1 MAQKVTEEEAKKK
14 WCRHARQFDYREK
27 TYVNDVGVGA
37 AATNRTDG
45 GFAKPKCYGSDCM
58 AWEWDEEGNVNVE
71 KDKHK
76 GFCDAENN
84 GGKVAIL

>member
-14 WCRHARQFDYREK
+14 WCRHGRRYSVVSTSEK
-27 TYVNDVGVGA
+27 SAAIAVNRGEHGHASTVCFG
-37 AATNRTDG
+37 TH
-45 GFAKPKCYGSDCM
+45 CM
-58 AWEWDEEGNVNVE
+58 AWEWDEEENVLKGLKGDE
-71 KDKHK
+71 RR